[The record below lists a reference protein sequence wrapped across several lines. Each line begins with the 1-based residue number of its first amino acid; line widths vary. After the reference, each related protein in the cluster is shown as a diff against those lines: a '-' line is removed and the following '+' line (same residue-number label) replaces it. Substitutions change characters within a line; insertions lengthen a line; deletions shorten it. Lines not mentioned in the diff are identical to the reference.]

1 MGEVEILEKVEKVE
15 KAEKISRK
23 PPMYPGSWIILVDPD
38 VPRT

>member
-23 PPMYPGSWIILVDPD
+23 PPMYPGS
-38 VPRT
+38 